1 MKKTILLSVL
11 ALGALTINAQTVVV
25 KGGGFWDNWS
35 MGVQGGATMK
45 MSGEGFFKSA
55 RPAFGLTL
63 GKQWTP
69 ILGMDIQGMGYVNT
83 TNSST
88 MIDASDVSLIGRM
101 NLMNLFA
108 GYNGMP
114 RPFEVETVTGLGWLH
129 HYMTGS
135 GDTDDLSA
143 RIGLNFN
150 FNLGEDA
157 AWTLGIKPAVL
168 FNLTGEYPSK
178 KLAFNRNKANMEI
191 LLGLTYHFADEDG
204 NRHFALVNAIDP
216 LALAAM
222 NEEINDLREV
232 IVAKDV
238 ELVGLADE
246 LMVVQNQ
253 LNEARNKEMETTG
266 QTIKI
271 LESVVAFPFNQSDV
285 QTSQMPSL
293 EHVANYL
300 KDNPDAKITVN
311 GYASPEGTEEYNLQL
326 SQRRADAVKNILVDK
341 YGIAADRINAI
352 GHGVGDV
359 FSVPAWNR
367 VGICTIDEVK

>member
-11 ALGALTINAQTVVV
+11 ALGALAINAQTVVV

-69 ILGMDIQGMGYVNT
+69 ILGIDIQGMGYVNT

-143 RIGLNFN
+143 RVGLNFN

-157 AWTLGIKPAVL
+157 AWT
-168 FNLTGEYPSK
+168 
-178 KLAFNRNKANMEI
+178 
-191 LLGLTYHFADEDG
+191 
-204 NRHFALVNAIDP
+204 
-216 LALAAM
+216 
-222 NEEINDLREV
+222 
-232 IVAKDV
+232 
-238 ELVGLADE
+238 
-246 LMVVQNQ
+246 
-253 LNEARNKEMETTG
+253 
-266 QTIKI
+266 
-271 LESVVAFPFNQSDV
+271 
-285 QTSQMPSL
+285 
-293 EHVANYL
+293 
-300 KDNPDAKITVN
+300 
-311 GYASPEGTEEYNLQL
+311 
-326 SQRRADAVKNILVDK
+326 
-341 YGIAADRINAI
+341 
-352 GHGVGDV
+352 
-359 FSVPAWNR
+359 
-367 VGICTIDEVK
+367 

>member
-11 ALGALTINAQTVVV
+11 ALGALAINAQTVVV

-143 RIGLNFN
+143 RVGLNFN

-168 FNLTGEYPSK
+168 FNLTGEYPNK

-191 LLGLTYHFADEDG
+191 LLGLTYHFADADG

-246 LMVVQNQ
+246 LMVVQDQ
-253 LNEARNKEMETTG
+253 LNEARNKEMEATG

-271 LESVVAFPFNQSDV
+271 LESVVAFPLNQSDV

-300 KDNPDAKITVN
+300 KDNPNAKITVN

>member
-143 RIGLNFN
+143 RVGLNFN

-191 LLGLTYHFADEDG
+191 LLGVTYHFADGDG
-204 NRHFALVNAIDP
+204 NRHFTLVNAIDP

-246 LMVVQNQ
+246 LMVVQEQ
-253 LNEARNKEMETTG
+253 LNEARNKEMEATG

-293 EHVANYL
+293 EHAANYL

>member
-168 FNLTGEYPSK
+168 FNLTGEYPGK

-191 LLGLTYHFADEDG
+191 LLGLTYHFADGDG
-204 NRHFALVNAIDP
+204 NRHFTLVNAIDP

-246 LMVVQNQ
+246 LMVVQDQ
-253 LNEARNKEMETTG
+253 LNEARNKEMEATG

-293 EHVANYL
+293 EHAANYL

>member
-143 RIGLNFN
+143 RVGLNFN

-191 LLGLTYHFADEDG
+191 LLGLTYHFADGDG
-204 NRHFALVNAIDP
+204 NRHFTLVNAIDP

-246 LMVVQNQ
+246 LMVVQDQ
-253 LNEARNKEMETTG
+253 LNEARNKEIEATG

-293 EHVANYL
+293 EHAANYL

>member
-55 RPAFGLTL
+55 RPAFGLIL

-143 RIGLNFN
+143 RVGLNFN

-246 LMVVQNQ
+246 LMVVQDQ
-253 LNEARNKEMETTG
+253 LNEARNKEMEATG

-293 EHVANYL
+293 EHAANYL